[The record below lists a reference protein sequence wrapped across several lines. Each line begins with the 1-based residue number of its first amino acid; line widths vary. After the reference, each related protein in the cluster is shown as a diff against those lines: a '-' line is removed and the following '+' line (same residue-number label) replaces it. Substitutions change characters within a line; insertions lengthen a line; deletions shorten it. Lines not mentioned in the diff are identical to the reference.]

1 MKAKPMIVQNLARI
15 FLAVGLGLSLPSHSQ
30 DYPSKPIKLIVP
42 VAPGAAFDSVTRIL
56 AEKLRTKWG
65 QPVIVENRA
74 GASHNIGA
82 ESVAKS
88 APDGYTLLSAPPPS
102 LVINKSLFPKL
113 AYDPDAF
120 VPVSV
125 VVSTYNVLVVNA
137 SVPAENLQQL
147 IAYAKANPE
156 KLNYASAGS
165 GSTPHLA
172 AEMFKTMAGVKI
184 AHIPY
189 KGTSQAIVELMAGR
203 VEIMFSDIGLAL
215 PHIRSGKLRVLA
227 VGSEKRSS
235 VLPEIPAMS
244 EVLPGF
250 LSVLWLGVVAPA
262 GTPPAVANQF
272 SGAIAEILKQPD
284 VAKRMLELN
293 FDPVAS
299 TPAEMAHFMA
309 QERVRWRKVV
319 RDSGATAEQ

>member
-1 MKAKPMIVQNLARI
+1 MIVKKLAQVL
-15 FLAVGLGLSLPSHSQ
+15 LAVGVGLGLALSAYAQ
-30 DYPSKPIKLIVP
+30 EYPNKPVKLIVP
-42 VAPGAAFDSVTRIL
+42 VAPGAAFDTVTRVL

-74 GASHNIGA
+74 GASNNIGA
-82 ESVAKS
+82 EAVAKS

-137 SVPAENLQQL
+137 SAPAQDVQQL
-147 IAYAKANPE
+147 IAYAKANPD
-156 KLNYASAGS
+156 KLNYASSGS
-165 GSTPHLA
+165 GTTPHLA

-189 KGTSQAIVELMAGR
+189 KGTAQAILELVAGR
-203 VEIMFSDIGLAL
+203 VDIMFADIGLAL
-215 PHIRSGKLRVLA
+215 PHIRSGRLRVLA

-235 VLPEIPAMS
+235 VLPEIPAMA

-262 GTPPAVANQF
+262 GTPPAIANQF
-272 SGAIAEILKQPD
+272 SSAIAEVLKDSD
-284 VAKRMLELN
+284 VANRLRELN
-293 FDPVAS
+293 FDPVGS
-299 TPAEMAHFMA
+299 TPGAMSSFMA
-309 QERVRWRKVV
+309 QERVRWRKVIL
-319 RDSGATAEQ
+319 DSGAKAEQ

>member
-1 MKAKPMIVQNLARI
+1 MTVRTFAKI
-15 FLAVGLGLSLPSHSQ
+15 FLAVGLGFSLPVHAQ
-30 DYPSKPIKLIVP
+30 DYPSKPIKLVVP
-42 VAPGAAFDSVTRIL
+42 VATGAAFDTVTRLL

-65 QPVIVENRA
+65 QPVVVENRA

-82 ESVAKS
+82 ESVFRS
-88 APDGYTLLSAPPPS
+88 APDGYTMLFAPPPA

-137 SVPAENLQQL
+137 SVPAENVQQL
-147 IAYAKANPE
+147 IAYAKANPDR
-156 KLNYASAGS
+156 LNYASAGS

-172 AEMFKTMAGVKI
+172 AEMFKSMAGVKI

-189 KGTSQAIVELMAGR
+189 KGTSQAILELIGGR

-227 VGSEKRSS
+227 VGSEKRTSA
-235 VLPEIPAMS
+235 LPETPAMS

-250 LSVLWLGVVAPA
+250 LSVLWLGVVAPT
-262 GTPPAVANQF
+262 GTPPAIANQF
-272 SGAIAEILKQPD
+272 SSAIAETLKQPD
-284 VAKRMLELN
+284 VASRLHELN
-293 FDPVAS
+293 FDPVGS
-299 TPAEMAHFMA
+299 TPAAMSQFMA
-309 QERVRWRKVV
+309 QERVRWRKVI

>member
-1 MKAKPMIVQNLARI
+1 MMLKTLAKL
-15 FLAVGLGLSLPSHSQ
+15 FLMVGLGFSLSVHSQ

-42 VAPGAAFDSVTRIL
+42 VATGAAFDSVTRLL
-56 AEKLRTKWG
+56 AEKLRNKWG

-74 GASHNIGA
+74 GASHNMGA
-82 ESVAKS
+82 EAVFKS
-88 APDGYTLLSAPPPS
+88 PPDGYTMLFAPPPA

-113 AYDPDAF
+113 AYEPDAF

-125 VVSTYNVLVVNA
+125 VVSTYNVLLVSNN
-137 SVPAENLQQL
+137 VPAENLQQL

-156 KLNYASAGS
+156 RLNYASAGS

-172 AEMFKTMAGVKI
+172 AEMFKTMAGIKI
-184 AHIPY
+184 AHIPF
-189 KGTSQAIVELMAGR
+189 KGTSQAILEVMGGR
-203 VEIMFSDIGLAL
+203 VDIMFSDIGLAL

-227 VGSEKRSS
+227 VAIEKRSS

-250 LSVLWLGVVAPA
+250 LSILWLGVVAPT
-262 GTPPAVANQF
+262 GTPPAIANQF

-284 VAKRMLELN
+284 IANRLLEMN
-293 FDPVAS
+293 FDPVGS
-299 TPAEMAHFMA
+299 TPSAMSLFMA
-309 QERVRWRKVV
+309 QERVRWKKVIH
-319 RDSGATAEQ
+319 DSGATAEQ

>member
-1 MKAKPMIVQNLARI
+1 MVKKLAKL
-15 FLAVGLGLSLPSHSQ
+15 FLTVGLGFSLSVYSQ

-42 VAPGAAFDSVTRIL
+42 VATGAAFDSVTRLL
-56 AEKLRTKWG
+56 AEKLRNKWG

-74 GASHNIGA
+74 GASHNMGA
-82 ESVAKS
+82 EAVFKS
-88 APDGYTLLSAPPPS
+88 PPDGYTMLFAPPPA

-113 AYDPDAF
+113 AYEPDAF

-125 VVSTYNVLVVNA
+125 VVSTYNVLLVSNN
-137 SVPAENLQQL
+137 VPAENLQQL

-156 KLNYASAGS
+156 RLNYASAGS

-172 AEMFKTMAGVKI
+172 AEMFKTMAGIKI
-184 AHIPY
+184 AHIPF
-189 KGTSQAIVELMAGR
+189 KGTSQAILEVMGGR
-203 VEIMFSDIGLAL
+203 VDIMFSDIGLAL

-227 VGSEKRSS
+227 VASEKRSS

-250 LSVLWLGVVAPA
+250 LSILWLGVVAPA
-262 GTPPAVANQF
+262 GTPPAIANQF

-284 VAKRMLELN
+284 IANRMLEMN
-293 FDPVAS
+293 FDPVGS
-299 TPAEMAHFMA
+299 TPTAMSLFMA
-309 QERVRWRKVV
+309 QERVRWKKVIH
-319 RDSGATAEQ
+319 DSGATAEQ